1 MLDLYNPCPCHP
13 ERKLKFCCG
22 KDVVAAFSKSLE
34 MLEGG
39 QRIKGIQTLD
49 KGLAQ
54 FGHRDCLTGI
64 RFALHLE
71 DEHVAE
77 ARAICEA
84 YGKENGTNSMAWTMR
99 SLLALEEGQV
109 AEAVDHLQSAIE
121 TGEPPSSMFAEAVLN
136 LGIALGKLGAN
147 PAARDHFALYVQTT
161 GDPQGVAGK
170 YLDVL
175 RSALSVTLPRKHDW
189 PLMPIP
195 DGREWSVAAAQA
207 VHWAETGMWR
217 KAFQVLQPLAVANP
231 TEAALWRNVAI
242 LSARLGYRDSEL
254 EAWGKYANCPGVHPD
269 HAVEAEY
276 CSLEEAPDDGDTYD
290 EVVITFNINDLD
302 GFLEQ
307 AASDPELKMLPSHLI
322 QPLSI
327 RKEETPRAIF
337 FAPLNLWGDQESV
350 ACFDGSSVQ
359 ASHMLAAI
367 VYGKR
372 TDRSAQLTFGV
383 TALPQVLELIQ
394 KIVAR
399 YPQVDMNSRDV
410 RGLQKHAKLL
420 QDFAFDRIVGLKRAV
435 ADGSVATDATRWENY
450 LLRSLPEYRTPL
462 LGGSS
467 FAEAMQDP
475 ARRRRVEALLLLME
489 CEYTILF
496 DVRPIFARLRTA
508 LGLPA
513 QDLLSPKSVRL
524 PELSLQQFARL
535 DFAQMP
541 IRLVAWAINTAVAFS
556 NVSAMR
562 SLVAEVERRLELPN
576 EADEFKQTLP
586 VASVYL
592 VMAKIEGDLQRV
604 TRLLRQGLNW
614 LPLDPRQQCD
624 WLIKALE
631 VSVSRGLMAEVPTF
645 LSVLSSLAERDEYCL
660 AALVRVH
667 DLLGIPAP
675 RLDQMVAQSNAG
687 IKAAKPNAIV
697 TELSES
703 AAGVGAGAAPQS
715 TAPSKLWLPGS

>member
-39 QRIKGIQTLD
+39 QRIKGIQALD
-49 KGLAQ
+49 RGLAQ

-77 ARAICEA
+77 AKAICEA
-84 YGKENGTNSMAWTMR
+84 YGKENGANSMAWTMR
-99 SLLALEEGQV
+99 SLLALEEGHV
-109 AEAVDHLQSAIE
+109 SEAVDHLQSAIE
-121 TGEPPSSMFAEAVLN
+121 TGEPSSSMFAESVLN
-136 LGIALGKLGAN
+136 LAVALGKLGAN
-147 PAARDHFALYVQTT
+147 PAARDHFALYAQRT
-161 GDPQGVAGK
+161 GDPHGAAGR
-170 YLDVL
+170 YLEVL
-175 RSALSVTLPRKHDW
+175 RQALSVTLPRKHDW

-195 DGREWSVAAAQA
+195 DGRPWSVTAAQA
-207 VHWAETGMWR
+207 VHWAETGLWR
-217 KAFQVLQPLAVANP
+217 KAYHVLQPLAVANP

-276 CSLEEAPDDGDTYD
+276 CSLDETPEGDTYD
-290 EVVITFNINDLD
+290 EVLITFNIGDLD

-307 AASDPELKMLPSHLI
+307 AANDSELKMLPSTLV
-322 QPLSI
+322 QPLSF
-327 RKEETPRAIF
+327 RKDETPRAFF

-350 ACFDGSSVQ
+350 VCFDGSSVQ
-359 ASHMLAAI
+359 ASHMLATI

-383 TALPQVLELIQ
+383 TAMPQVLELIQ
-394 KIVAR
+394 KIIAR
-399 YPQVDMNSRDV
+399 YPQVDKNSREV

-420 QDFAFDRIVGLKRAV
+420 QDFAFDRIVGLKRVVVDDSVTADAV
-435 ADGSVATDATRWENY
+435 RWEKF
-450 LLRSLPEYRTPL
+450 LLRNLPDYRTPM
-462 LGGSS
+462 LGGAS
-467 FAEAMQDP
+467 FSEAMQDP

-496 DVRPIFARLRTA
+496 DVRPIFARVRTA

-513 QDLLSPKSVRL
+513 QELLSPKSVRL

-535 DFAQMP
+535 DFGQMP
-541 IRLVAWAINTAVAFS
+541 IRLLAWAINTAMAFS

-576 EADEFKQTLP
+576 EADEVKQTLP

-592 VMAKIEGDLQRV
+592 VMAKIEGEQARV
-604 TRLLRQGLNW
+604 IRLLRQGLNW
-614 LPLDPRQQCD
+614 LPPDPHQQCD

-631 VSVSRGLMAEVPTF
+631 VVISRGMLAEVPAF
-645 LSVLSSLAERDEYCL
+645 LSVLSKLAETDEYCL
-660 AALVRVH
+660 ASLVRVH
-667 DLLGIPAP
+667 ELLGLPVP
-675 RLDQMVAQSNAG
+675 RMDHMLAKSNAG
-687 IKAAKPNAIV
+687 SKVVKPNAIV
-697 TELSES
+697 TEHS
-703 AAGVGAGAAPQS
+703 ARAAGAGAATAPQS
-715 TAPSKLWLPGS
+715 AAPSKLWLPGS